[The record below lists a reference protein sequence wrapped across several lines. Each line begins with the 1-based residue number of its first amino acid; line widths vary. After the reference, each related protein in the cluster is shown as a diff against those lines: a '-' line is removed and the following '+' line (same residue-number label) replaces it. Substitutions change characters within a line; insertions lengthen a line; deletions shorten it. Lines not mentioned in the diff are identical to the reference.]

1 MEDNLSSFPESV
13 DPEVIA
19 RMHAAGML
27 PSLHAKLQPDE
38 IAIYSQAG
46 DRTFSELNAN
56 ANRLAAALRRSGMK
70 PGDHLALLCPNVPEF
85 VEAFLANLRS
95 GFRIIPINWHLA
107 AEEVAYIVK
116 DSDAKAFIAHAR
128 FAETAAAAARDAS
141 PEICIAIG
149 GKIESFLDYREQ
161 LANSSPDDPLE
172 PRHGFQ
178 MLYTSGTTGR
188 PKGVYTEKPKL
199 RRPQWGPNTRKALR
213 KGDVCLCLG
222 PGYHAAPL
230 GHSILDPL
238 MAGIPVVLTEKFDA
252 ETTLAAIEKYRVTH
266 THMVATMFQRL
277 LALPADVRA
286 RYDVSSLRCVVH
298 GAAPTPPAV
307 KRAMMD
313 WWGPILDEY
322 YGASEGSGGFYIT
335 AAEWLKKPGSVGRCL
350 PEWGSRVVNE
360 NGEDCTPGEIGRV
373 FFRFEAGAP
382 FRYYKDVSK
391 TESISLN
398 GTHFTVGDL
407 GYLDADGYL
416 FLTGRSAE
424 CIISGGVNIYPQEID
439 HVLLKH
445 PAVAEACAVG
455 APNDEW
461 GEEVKAVVVL
471 RPEVTPDPQLSAE
484 IVDFVRSHVAA
495 FKAPRSVEFVGHI
508 PRSEAGKILRSAVR
522 ARYWEGRGR
531 QI

>member
-1 MEDNLSSFPESV
+1 
-13 DPEVIA
+13 
-19 RMHAAGML
+19 
-27 PSLHAKLQPDE
+27 
-38 IAIYSQAG
+38 
-46 DRTFSELNAN
+46 
-56 ANRLAAALRRSGMK
+56 
-70 PGDHLALLCPNVPEF
+70 
-85 VEAFLANLRS
+85 
-95 GFRIIPINWHLA
+95 
-107 AEEVAYIVK
+107 
-116 DSDAKAFIAHAR
+116 
-128 FAETAAAAARDAS
+128 
-141 PEICIAIG
+141 
-149 GKIESFLDYREQ
+149 
-161 LANSSPDDPLE
+161 
-172 PRHGFQ
+172 
-178 MLYTSGTTGR
+178 
-188 PKGVYTEKPKL
+188 
-199 RRPQWGPNTRKALR
+199 
-213 KGDVCLCLG
+213 
-222 PGYHAAPL
+222 
-230 GHSILDPL
+230 
-238 MAGIPVVLTEKFDA
+238 MAGVSVVLTEKFDA
-252 ETTLAAIEKYRVTH
+252 ETTLATIEKYRVTH

-286 RYDVSSLRCVVH
+286 RYDLSSLRCVVH

-360 NGEDCTPGEIGRV
+360 KGEDCAPGEIGRV

-382 FRYYKDVSK
+382 FRYYKDASK

-424 CIISGGVNIYPQEID
+424 CIISGGVNIYPQDID

-471 RPEVTPDPQLSAE
+471 RPDVTPDPQLSAE
-484 IVDFVRSHVAA
+484 IMDFVRSHVAA
-495 FKAPRSVEFVGHI
+495 FKAPRSVDFVPQI
-508 PRSEAGKILRSAVR
+508 PRSEAGKILRNAVR